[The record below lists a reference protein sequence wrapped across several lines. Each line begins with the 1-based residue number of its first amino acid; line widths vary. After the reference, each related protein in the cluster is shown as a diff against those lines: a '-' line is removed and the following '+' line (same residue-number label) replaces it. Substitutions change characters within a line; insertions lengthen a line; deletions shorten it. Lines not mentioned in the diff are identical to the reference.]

1 MKKNLKIKKSLIKG
15 FTLIELLVVVAIIG
29 VLAAVGVTAFQG
41 FTESAK
47 VSAMKNMHASAAKKI
62 AAELQ
67 KCSLGETWFF
77 NGVRASN
84 GSTYNGVRCDTNGN
98 TTNNARNAR
107 VGFSVISS
115 DKNPWNTAQNAYQR
129 RGNWNKGR
137 LNIIESG
144 NRVFIR
150 SCWDDNCNR
159 TENRSVSVIQAE

>member
-1 MKKNLKIKKSLIKG
+1 MKKKLNVKKNLMKG

-47 VSAMKNMHASAAKKI
+47 VSAMKNMHAGAAKKI

-67 KCSLGETWFF
+67 KCSLGSTWYF
-77 NGVRASN
+77 NGIRASN
-84 GSTYNGVRCDTNGN
+84 GATYNGVRCDTNGN

-107 VGFSVISS
+107 VGFSVTST
-115 DKNPWNTAQNAYQR
+115 DKNPWNTTQSAYQR
-129 RGNWNKGR
+129 RGNWTKGR

-150 SCWDDNCNR
+150 TCWADGCATANR
-159 TENRSVSVIQAE
+159 TISVIQAE